1 MSAIRPS
8 PSRVQPPPSPEEDAE
23 QKEIRQ
29 RLMQRLAIAVCLIV
43 VAALAITFLNRFEQ
57 KPTVSTEGPAINP
70 LQAETPSEPAPA
82 VSTPPAT
89 NAETAPIISIG
100 PDPETGSAGPEA
112 TTTQPSIEDP
122 AVSTLPASSTNTP
135 VTTSK
140 PSGAQV
146 ELAPF
151 DPDGGSTDTPPATIK
166 QDKPAAPA
174 KVNPT
179 TPSSKPNPPASSP
192 ARTQAAGTPSTSSS
206 NSQPIIAPPPRAARA
221 PATTPEQ
228 TIVALATGVQPA
240 GTRGFTVQAGVFQSG
255 SNAEKLISRL
265 SSAGIP
271 ARLETRV
278 QIGPFKSREE
288 ADLMMRRL
296 REMGVTPI
304 LQAPAPQ

>member
-8 PSRVQPPPSPEEDAE
+8 PNRVQPPPSPEEDAE

-82 VSTPPAT
+82 VNTPPAANT
-89 NAETAPIISIG
+89 ETAPIISIG
-100 PDPETGSAGPEA
+100 PDPETGSADPEA
-112 TTTQPSIEDP
+112 ATTQPNTEESV
-122 AVSTLPASSTNTP
+122 ASTPPASSTNATI
-135 VTTSK
+135 SK
-140 PSGAQV
+140 PSGTQV

-151 DPDGGSTDTPPATIK
+151 DPDGGSTDIPPPPIK

-174 KVNPT
+174 KAHPT
-179 TPSSKPNPPASSP
+179 TSSNKPNPPTSSP
-192 ARTQAAGTPSTSSS
+192 ARTEADGTPSTPPGS
-206 NSQPIIAPPPRAARA
+206 SQPIIAPPPRAARA

>member
-8 PSRVQPPPSPEEDAE
+8 PNRVQPPPSPEEDAE

-57 KPTVSTEGPAINP
+57 KPTASTEGPAINP

-82 VSTPPAT
+82 VSAPPAT

-112 TTTQPSIEDP
+112 ATTQPSAEDP
-122 AVSTLPASSTNTP
+122 AASTPPASSTNTP
-135 VTTSK
+135 VATSK

-151 DPDGGSTDTPPATIK
+151 DPDGGSTDTPPTAIK
-166 QDKPAAPA
+166 QDKPAAPPKA
-174 KVNPT
+174 RPT

-192 ARTQAAGTPSTSSS
+192 SRAEVASTPSAPPSS
-206 NSQPIIAPPPRAARA
+206 SQPIIAPPPRAARA

>member
-8 PSRVQPPPSPEEDAE
+8 PNRVQPPPSPEEDAE

-57 KPTVSTEGPAINP
+57 KPTVSAEGPAINP
-70 LQAETPSEPAPA
+70 LQAETSSEPAPA
-82 VSTPPAT
+82 VSAPPAANT
-89 NAETAPIISIG
+89 ETAPIISIG

-112 TTTQPSIEDP
+112 ATTQPNAEESVASTPP
-122 AVSTLPASSTNTP
+122 ANSTNAT
-135 VTTSK
+135 VSK

-151 DPDGGSTDTPPATIK
+151 DPDGGSTDIPPATIK

-174 KVNPT
+174 KTNPT
-179 TPSSKPNPPASSP
+179 TSSNKPNPPASSP
-192 ARTQAAGTPSTSSS
+192 ARTEVASTPSASPS
-206 NSQPIIAPPPRAARA
+206 NSQPVIAPPPRAARA

>member
-8 PSRVQPPPSPEEDAE
+8 PNRVQPPPSPEEDAE

-57 KPTVSTEGPAINP
+57 KPSVSAEGPAINP

-82 VSTPPAT
+82 VSAPPAANT
-89 NAETAPIISIG
+89 ETAPIISIG
-100 PDPETGSAGPEA
+100 PDPETGSASPEA
-112 TTTQPSIEDP
+112 ATNQSNTEEPV
-122 AVSTLPASSTNTP
+122 ASTPPASSTSP
-135 VTTSK
+135 PAASK
-140 PSGAQV
+140 PSSAQV

-151 DPDGGSTDTPPATIK
+151 DPDGGSTDIPPATIK

-174 KVNPT
+174 KANPT
-179 TPSSKPNPPASSP
+179 TPSSKPTPAASSP
-192 ARTQAAGTPSTSSS
+192 ARTEAAGTPSTPPS

>member
-82 VSTPPAT
+82 VSAPPAT
-89 NAETAPIISIG
+89 NAETTSIISIG

-112 TTTQPSIEDP
+112 ATTQPNTEESV
-122 AVSTLPASSTNTP
+122 ASTPPASSTNATI
-135 VTTSK
+135 SK

-151 DPDGGSTDTPPATIK
+151 DPDGGSTDIPPATK

-174 KVNPT
+174 KANPT

-192 ARTQAAGTPSTSSS
+192 ARTEAAGTPSTPPGS
-206 NSQPIIAPPPRAARA
+206 SQPIIAPPPRAARA